1 MIMDMQ
7 SQSRDLIDAVTSF
20 MEKFSQLTEWFLVVL
35 GVILFCYAFVQGTAE
50 RKAADRSI
58 PGN

>member
-1 MIMDMQ
+1 MQ